1 MQKLERMI
9 NRRVWLWIVLFLA
22 GLFFCWIIFSKLSK
36 NIKNDDNTQVTGRLI
51 HNTKEAGVTVNG
63 EEKIQK
69 TQSIWLVKEWKS
81 DSAQLSLE
89 NDRKET
95 LDLIADPKKMLIMIP
110 FNKNIQEIKGMK
122 KVDDLNSLDWQT
134 AFCPGDEV
142 NLGTDEN
149 NQAVNIINIG
159 YRMCGFK
166 GE

>member
-36 NIKNDDNTQVTGRLI
+36 NIINDDNTQVTGRLI

-89 NDRKET
+89 NDGKET
-95 LDLIADPKKMLIMIP
+95 TKDSQINNRDSKTTTRNDLLVKIRRP
-110 FNKNIQEIKGMK
+110 
-122 KVDDLNSLDWQT
+122 SLKTLAQSHREVSHS
-134 AFCPGDEV
+134 GDRREQRG
-142 NLGTDEN
+142 L
-149 NQAVNIINIG
+149 
-159 YRMCGFK
+159 RSR
-166 GE
+166 